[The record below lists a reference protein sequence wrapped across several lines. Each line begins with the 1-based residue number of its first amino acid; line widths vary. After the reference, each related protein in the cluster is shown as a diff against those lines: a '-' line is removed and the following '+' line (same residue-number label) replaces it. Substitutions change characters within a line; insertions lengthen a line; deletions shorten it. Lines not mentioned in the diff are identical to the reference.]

1 MLKQLL
7 ILLLFSMNC
16 AAQTFWTTTVIT
28 NLDRPVAF
36 DFAPD
41 GRIFVTQKGGI
52 TGPATTAQIKVYDAA
67 YNYLGIFYDLSDSTD
82 GDFERGL
89 IGIAFDPDFSNT
101 HYVYCYYVH
110 LYNGDE
116 RLRIVRFT
124 DNNNLGTNP
133 TIIFD
138 YDVPDNIPGVHV
150 GGNLHFRPTEPD
162 KIYFS
167 IGDLGSDQFDTSLNY
182 ARKLVTPFGKTL
194 RINKDGTIP
203 TDNPFYDDGNLLTG
217 NCDIIWSYGHRN
229 AFDFCFSSVN
239 DSFYVSENGLSTW
252 DEVNQIHAGKNYG
265 WNECEGNFKNSST
278 TVPCDDTGSIPPM
291 TTWGNPLGGV
301 TGILFYTGTI
311 IPGLDDHLLVAD
323 SDYGNIFDLALGNA
337 PFYDTVLSNTFLTDP
352 TSVAGLTT
360 IREGTDGCIYA
371 LNGGYLTNGSIF
383 RICPSW
389 MNVEEHE
396 NPEFSLQQNFPNP
409 FLENTTIH
417 YLVKQKTQ
425 LQIVLFDVNGKEIA
439 VLKDEIADPGQYEL
453 TVDAKTLQLA
463 PGNYFCFIKGESQS
477 QSVMIAVAK

>member
-1 MLKQLL
+1 MLKHLL

-16 AAQTFWTTTVIT
+16 SAQTFWTTTVIT

-67 YNYLGIFYDLSDSTD
+67 FNYLGIFYDLSDSTD

-138 YDVPDNIPGVHV
+138 YDVPNNIPGVHV

-167 IGDLGSDQFDTSLNY
+167 IGDLGSDQVDTSLN
-182 ARKLVTPFGKTL
+182 
-194 RINKDGTIP
+194 
-203 TDNPFYDDGNLLTG
+203 
-217 NCDIIWSYGHRN
+217 
-229 AFDFCFSSVN
+229 
-239 DSFYVSENGLSTW
+239 
-252 DEVNQIHAGKNYG
+252 
-265 WNECEGNFKNSST
+265 
-278 TVPCDDTGSIPPM
+278 
-291 TTWGNPLGGV
+291 
-301 TGILFYTGTI
+301 
-311 IPGLDDHLLVAD
+311 
-323 SDYGNIFDLALGNA
+323 
-337 PFYDTVLSNTFLTDP
+337 
-352 TSVAGLTT
+352 
-360 IREGTDGCIYA
+360 
-371 LNGGYLTNGSIF
+371 
-383 RICPSW
+383 
-389 MNVEEHE
+389 
-396 NPEFSLQQNFPNP
+396 
-409 FLENTTIH
+409 
-417 YLVKQKTQ
+417 
-425 LQIVLFDVNGKEIA
+425 
-439 VLKDEIADPGQYEL
+439 
-453 TVDAKTLQLA
+453 
-463 PGNYFCFIKGESQS
+463 
-477 QSVMIAVAK
+477 